1 MSGEGFGYGSD
12 FKGKHVLVTGGARGI
27 GRATVL
33 ALAARGAA
41 VTACYVNES
50 ERVESLRAELDELGA
65 RGTLVRADISDHED
79 AARLAAGAHERFGAV
94 DAVVNNAGVISH
106 HPLRDLPPAE
116 WQRVLDTNLSGMYH
130 VIRGVLPYVAESAS
144 IVNISSAVAH
154 HGMPGAAHYVASK
167 AGVMGL
173 TRALAKELGPQGIR
187 VNCIASGLIETDQMK
202 AVTAEGKAR
211 YEQMIS
217 LGRLGRPEEIADVVL
232 FLASPAARYVTG
244 ATLDVDGGI

>member
-1 MSGEGFGYGSD
+1 MTDLDFGLKSR
-12 FKGKHVLVTGGARGI
+12 HALVTGGARGI

-33 ALAARGAA
+33 ALAAQGAA

-50 ERVESLRAELDELGA
+50 EQVESLRRELADLGA
-65 RGTLVRADISDHED
+65 RGTLVRCDIADHEQ
-79 AARLAAGAHERFGAV
+79 AARLSAEAHERYGAI

-106 HPLRDLPPAE
+106 LPLVDLAPDE
-116 WQRVLDTNLSGMYH
+116 WHRILDTNLSGMYH
-130 VIRGVLPYVAESAS
+130 VIRGALPYLANTAS

-173 TRALAKELGPQGIR
+173 TRALAKELGPRGIR
-187 VNCIASGLIETDQMK
+187 VNCIASGLVETDQMK
-202 AVTAEGKAR
+202 AVTAEGKAA
-211 YEQMIS
+211 YEQRIS
-217 LGRLGRPEEIADVVL
+217 LRRLGSPADIADAVL
-232 FLASPAARYVTG
+232 FLASDAARYVTG

>member
-1 MSGEGFGYGSD
+1 MSGID
-12 FKGKHVLVTGGARGI
+12 FALKGKHVLVTGGARGI

-33 ALAARGAA
+33 ALAAQGAS
-41 VTACYVNES
+41 VTTCYVNES
-50 ERVESLRAELDELGA
+50 GQVESLRRELGEQGA
-65 RGTLVRADISDHED
+65 QGSLVRCDITDHEQ
-79 AARLAAGAHERFGAV
+79 AGRLCADAHERYGPI

-106 HPLRDLPPAE
+106 LPLRNLGPDE
-116 WQRVLDTNLSGMYH
+116 WHRILDANLTGMYH
-130 VIRGVLPYVAESAS
+130 VIRASLSYVAEVAS

-187 VNCIASGLIETDQMK
+187 VNCIASGLVETDQMK
-202 AVTAEGKAR
+202 AVTAEGRAR

-232 FLASPAARYVTG
+232 FLVSHAARYITG
-244 ATLDVDGGI
+244 ATLDADGGI

>member
-1 MSGEGFGYGSD
+1 MTALGFGL
-12 FKGKHVLVTGGARGI
+12 KGRHALVTGGARGI

-33 ALAARGAA
+33 ALAAQGAT

-50 ERVESLRAELDELGA
+50 ERVESLRAELADMGA
-65 RGTLVRADISDHED
+65 RGTLVRCDISDHEQ
-79 AARLAAGAHERFGAV
+79 AARLSAEARERYGAV

-106 HPLRDLPPAE
+106 LPLADLDPGE
-116 WQRVLDTNLSGMYH
+116 WHRILDTNLSGMYH
-130 VIRGVLPYVAESAS
+130 VIRGALPHLADTAS

-173 TRALAKELGPQGIR
+173 TRALAKELGPRGIR
-187 VNCIASGLIETDQMK
+187 VNCIASGLVETDQMK
-202 AVTAEGKAR
+202 AVTAEGRAA
-211 YEQMIS
+211 YEQRIS
-217 LGRLGRPEEIADVVL
+217 LRRLGSPAEIADAVL
-232 FLASPAARYVTG
+232 FLASDAARYVTG

>member
-1 MSGEGFGYGSD
+1 MD
-12 FKGKHVLVTGGARGI
+12 FALKGKHVLVTGGSRGI

-33 ALAARGAA
+33 ALAAQGAS
-41 VTACYVNES
+41 VTACYVTES
-50 ERVESLRAELDELGA
+50 EAVESLRRELNEQGA
-65 RGTLVRADISDHED
+65 QGNLVRCDIADHEQ
-79 AARLAAGAHERFGAV
+79 AAQLCATAHETYGAI

-106 HPLRDLPPAE
+106 HSLEDLAPEE
-116 WQRVLDTNLSGMYH
+116 WSRILDTNLTGMYQ
-130 VIRGVLPYVAESAS
+130 VIRGALPYVADVAS

-173 TRALAKELGPQGIR
+173 TRALGKELGPRGVR
-187 VNCIASGLIETDQMK
+187 VNCVASGLVETDQMK
-202 AVTAEGKAR
+202 AVTEEGRAR

-217 LGRLGRPEEIADVVL
+217 LRRLGRPEELADVVL
-232 FLASPAARYVTG
+232 FLVSGAARYITG

>member
-1 MSGEGFGYGSD
+1 MTHIDFGL
-12 FKGKHVLVTGGARGI
+12 KGKHVLVTGGARGI
-27 GRATVL
+27 GRSTVL
-33 ALAARGAA
+33 ALAAQGAS

-50 ERVESLRAELDELGA
+50 EQVESLRAELEEQGA
-65 RGTLVRADISDHED
+65 RGFLGRCDITDHGQ
-79 AARLAAGAHERFGAV
+79 AARLSADAHERYGAI
-94 DAVVNNAGVISH
+94 DAIVNNAGVISH
-106 HPLRDLPPAE
+106 LPLKDMAPEE
-116 WQRVLDTNLSGMYH
+116 WHRILDTNLSGMYH
-130 VIRGVLPYVAESAS
+130 VIRGALPYVAESAS

-173 TRALAKELGPQGIR
+173 TRALAKELGPLGIR
-187 VNCIASGLIETDQMK
+187 VNCIASGLVETDQMK
-202 AVTAEGKAR
+202 AVTAEGRAR

-232 FLASPAARYVTG
+232 FLASHAARYVTG

>member
-1 MSGEGFGYGSD
+1 MTGIDFGL
-12 FKGKHVLVTGGARGI
+12 KGRHVLVTGGARGI

-33 ALAARGAA
+33 ATAAQGAS

-50 ERVESLRAELDELGA
+50 EQVESLRRELDEQGA
-65 RGTLVRADISDHED
+65 PAKLVRCDITDHEQ
-79 AARLAAGAHERFGAV
+79 AGRLSADAHEKYGPI
-94 DAVVNNAGVISH
+94 DAIVNNAGVISH
-106 HPLRDLPPAE
+106 LPLRDLAPDE
-116 WQRVLDTNLSGMYH
+116 WHRILDTNLTGMYH
-130 VIRGVLPYVAESAS
+130 VIRGALPYVAETAS

-202 AVTAEGKAR
+202 AVTAEGRAR

-232 FLASPAARYVTG
+232 FLASRAARYITG